1 MSTLGS
7 GNCMCKGPGAGPSL
21 AFGVLGRDSKEALVA
36 GAEQAQGSGGK
47 LVEDCGAASVLGQ
60 DVTLKWE
67 SLRVGGTPSDCLEED
82 LSGGF

>member
-1 MSTLGS
+1 MSTPDG
-7 GNCMCKGPGAGPSL
+7 GNCTCKGPGAGPSL
-21 AFGVLGRDSKEALVA
+21 AFGVLARDSEEAPVA

-47 LVEDCGAASVLGQ
+47 PVKDCGVVSVLGL

-67 SLRVGGTPSDCLEED
+67 SLWLGGTRSDSLEED